1 MLIIG
6 QSWILLDVW
15 PIIKSA
21 FYPCANVVIICGKDL
36 QRLILVLLVHCH
48 LAHFSDD
55 AFIQR
60 LLKPWTVETLFQN
73 AEGDSSGG
81 KLVSV
86 PFLSS
91 LWEKKHNEWK
101 IWKKITT
108 TLRWFELAVQF
119 HWTKTFH
126 TKHTDFF
133 QFMTNFKLNILCCF
147 YLMRE
152 HCGLNVV
159 SKYYML
165 ECNQKIHLK
174 LISVFWIQSV
184 ITVSCV
190 INAPN
195 NYSSS

>member
-1 MLIIG
+1 MLIIR
-6 QSWILLDVW
+6 QSWILLEVW

-91 LWEKKHNEWK
+91 LWEKNTTHERSEKNYNDFK
-101 IWKKITT
+101 VIWISSTVPLNKDIPHQTH
-108 TLRWFELAVQF
+108 R
-119 HWTKTFH
+119 
-126 TKHTDFF
+126 FF
-133 QFMTNFKLNILCCF
+133 SVSSNFKFIILCCF

-184 ITVSCV
+184 ITVV
-190 INAPN
+190 
-195 NYSSS
+195 